1 MAATLEEIERIYRS
15 GYGRFYRFARASTGD
30 HARAVDAVQEAF
42 ARAIRSR
49 AGFRG
54 DAQLETWLWKVL
66 ANTCVDENRR
76 RAADVVT
83 GTFSEDVA
91 LFDSA
96 TAEQRRHLRAAIA
109 SLPARQRL
117 ILFLRHYADLEYE
130 AIGAV
135 AGVERGTVAATLN
148 HAYAALRRR
157 LTEVVP

>member
-1 MAATLEEIERIYRS
+1 MAATLEEIEDIYRS

-49 AGFRG
+49 TGFRG
-54 DAQLETWLWKVL
+54 DAALETWLWKVL

-76 RAADVVT
+76 RAAADVT
-83 GTFSEDVA
+83 GTFSDDVA

-96 TAEQRRHLRAAIA
+96 AAEQRRHVRAAIA
-109 SLPARQRL
+109 SLPDRQRL
-117 ILFLRHYADLEYE
+117 ILFLRHYADLDYE
-130 AIGAV
+130 AIADV
-135 AGVERGTVAATLN
+135 AGIERGTVAATLN

>member
-15 GYGRFYRFARASTGD
+15 GYARFYRFARAATGD
-30 HARAVDAVQEAF
+30 HARAVDSVQEAF

-54 DAQLETWLWKVL
+54 EAQLETWLWKVL
-66 ANTCVDENRR
+66 VNTCVDENRR
-76 RAADVVT
+76 RAADDSTDEHVD
-83 GTFSEDVA
+83 DVA
-91 LFDSA
+91 VFDSA
-96 TAEQRRHLRAAIA
+96 AAEQRRHLRVAIS

-117 ILFLRHYADLEYE
+117 ILFLRYYADLEYD
-130 AIGAV
+130 AIATV

-148 HAYAALRRR
+148 HAHAALKRR